1 MATKLIPLSSIP
13 HRARAIEADARAKF
27 PTRAMALDAATYRI
41 EAAEG
46 CYGTAYPPV
55 YGWVLTASAADALAG
70 IVTHMPGGTSHHRM
84 SFTECTGQT
93 TDALG
98 EYMQDIA
105 CGVPQ
110 AEALAKY
117 EAAAA

>member
-1 MATKLIPLSSIP
+1 MTTKLIPLSSIP
-13 HRARAIEADARAKF
+13 HRAREAEAAARAKF

-55 YGWVLTASAADALAG
+55 YGWVLTRAAADALAD
-70 IVTHMPGGTSHHRM
+70 IVTHMPGGSSHHRM
-84 SFTECTGQT
+84 SFSECTGHT

-98 EYMQDIA
+98 EYMEDIA
-105 CGVPQ
+105 RGVSR

-117 EAAAA
+117 EAAR